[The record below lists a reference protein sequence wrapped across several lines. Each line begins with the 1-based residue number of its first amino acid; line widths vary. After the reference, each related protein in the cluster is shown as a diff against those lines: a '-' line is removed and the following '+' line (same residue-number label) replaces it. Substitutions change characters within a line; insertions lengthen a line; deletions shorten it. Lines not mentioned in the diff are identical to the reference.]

1 MVSPAPS
8 LDPGLMQVAGLDP
21 ERVRA
26 AWRNERKK
34 PVSNDSR
41 PVALG
46 ATRHCALPGD
56 EPAAVAKGDDSSAAP
71 APSFSL
77 LSFEAPFKITAA
89 LFGQK
94 VAQTARAGEG
104 DALSQ
109 LSVLTMSQGFPT
121 DNSRNLW
128 TLVTAPDS
136 ASLKAGVDCL
146 THPRIWTSISGR
158 LSVLQADE
166 TIRSVHAARDLSM
179 AHWRRYGLQTT
190 PKVFACPKPTLDQ
203 EKALNLCFDVVA
215 PQAADLIIL
224 LERHG
229 MREAKRMAPSSDKV
243 HRPIIALSPDHADLC
258 DTVFEIT
265 SEMSWREIASL
276 VRGYRTSS
284 GAVPKVDGERAL
296 LDDDSKVSPTHESDD
311 DIAR

>member
-109 LSVLTMSQGFPT
+109 RSVLTMSQGFPT
-121 DNSRNLW
+121 DDSRNLW

-166 TIRSVHAARDLSM
+166 TIRSVHGDGG
-179 AHWRRYGLQTT
+179 RRYFATAPWSLGNLRLVAAAWLSLNAMAYVAACIGLGLCL
-190 PKVFACPKPTLDQ
+190 AASTLWLV
-203 EKALNLCFDVVA
+203 LNVGRRV
-215 PQAADLIIL
+215 
-224 LERHG
+224 E
-229 MREAKRMAPSSDKV
+229 
-243 HRPIIALSPDHADLC
+243 
-258 DTVFEIT
+258 
-265 SEMSWREIASL
+265 
-276 VRGYRTSS
+276 
-284 GAVPKVDGERAL
+284 
-296 LDDDSKVSPTHESDD
+296 
-311 DIAR
+311 